1 MSFSTLLVAN
11 RGEIA
16 VRVLRTAHA
25 MGYATVAVYSEA
37 DADAPHVALA
47 DRAVCIGPAPVGQSY
62 LNVDAIL
69 DAAARTGADAIHPGY
84 GFLSENAGFARAC
97 EEAGLT
103 FVGPPADAIT
113 LMGDKV
119 TAKRRM
125 IEADV
130 PTAPSFLGDDASVDT
145 LVAEAKTLGLP
156 LLVKATAGGGGRG
169 MRKVTDASQLTEAI
183 ASAQSEAANAFGN
196 PQVFLERLITGAR
209 HVEVQ
214 VFADTHG
221 NVVHLGER
229 ECSAQRRHQ
238 KVVEEAPSPV
248 VDAALRT
255 KMGEAAVAAARA
267 IGYVGAGTVEFLL
280 DDDGQFYFLE
290 MNTRLQVE
298 HPVTECVTGLD
309 LVAWQLDVAAGKPL
323 PISQDALHMQGHA
336 IEVRLYAEDPYAG
349 FLPQTGSIVRFDP
362 PPGIRVDSGIRSG
375 GEVSAFYD
383 PMLAKLIAH
392 GADRAEALR
401 KLRRA
406 LRNTVFLGPTT
417 NLEFLQALL
426 DDPDMVGGTIKTDT
440 LDARFGDAPQRPSVP
455 TLAWAVAATV
465 LARAHGLDPAFGDG
479 QAWRSSDALLTPITL
494 RCRDDQRDIAVVL
507 DGRERATVSFGETS
521 VQLQVLRDDEGRLRL
536 VHEGIASVAAYA
548 IRDRRVWVSLEGRT
562 HAFEEPDLRAE
573 AAEASDGTVRSPLSG
588 TVVSVLV
595 EEGATVEKGQ
605 LLITVEAMKMEHR
618 IEAPTAGVAR
628 DVSAAAGEQVAG
640 DQVLLRIED
649 PETNDETS
657 EA

>member
-1 MSFSTLLVAN
+1 MSFSTLMVAN

-16 VRVLRTAHA
+16 VRVFRTAQA
-25 MGYATVAVYSEA
+25 LGYRTVAVFSEA
-37 DADAPHVALA
+37 DADAPHVAMA
-47 DRAVCIGPAPVGQSY
+47 DQAVCIGPAPVGQSY
-62 LNVDAIL
+62 LNVDALL
-69 DAAARTGADAIHPGY
+69 DAAKRTGADAIHPGY
-84 GFLSENAGFARAC
+84 GFLSENADFARRVA
-97 EEAGLT
+97 EAGIT
-103 FVGPPADAIT
+103 FVGPPREAIA

-130 PTAPSFLGDDASVDT
+130 PTAPSFLGEDASVET
-145 LVAEAKTLGLP
+145 LVAEAQTLGLP
-156 LLVKATAGGGGRG
+156 LLVKASAGGGGRG
-169 MRKVTDASQLTEAI
+169 MRKVTEAGQLKEAI
-183 ASAQSEAANAFGN
+183 ASAQSEAASAFGN

-248 VDAALRT
+248 VDPGLRT

-280 DDDGQFYFLE
+280 DDEGNFYFLE

-298 HPVTECVTGLD
+298 HPVTECVTGHD

-323 PISQDALHMQGHA
+323 PISQDALRLEGHA

-349 FLPQTGSIVRFDP
+349 FLPQTGRIERFEP
-362 PPGIRVDSGIRSG
+362 STTVRVDAGIRSG

-392 GADRAEALR
+392 GRDRDEALR
-401 KLRRA
+401 KLRRG
-406 LRNTVFLGPTT
+406 LSETVFLGPVT
-417 NLEFLQALL
+417 NLPFLRALL
-426 DDPDMVGGTIKTDT
+426 DDPQMVAGTIKTDT
-440 LDARFGDAPQRPSVP
+440 LDARFVEPPPRPETP
-455 TLAWAVAATV
+455 DLAWALAGLVR
-465 LARAHGLDPAFGDG
+465 ARAHRHHPGVADG
-479 QAWRSSDALLTPITL
+479 QAWRSSGALTTPLSL
-494 RCRDDQRDIAVVL
+494 RIGEEQRDLELTFDTRDA
-507 DGRERATVSFGETS
+507 ATVRWGDTGLE
-521 VQLQVLRDDEGRLRL
+521 LRVVADAEGWLRFECDG
-536 VHEGIASVAAYA
+536 VRRSAAYA
-548 IRDRRVWVSLEGRT
+548 VRDDRVWVSLEG
-562 HAFEEPDLRAE
+562 HAHGFEEPDPRAE
-573 AAEASDGTVRSPLSG
+573 AADASDGTVRSPLQG
-588 TVVSVLV
+588 TVVGVLV

-605 LLITVEAMKMEHR
+605 LLVTIEAMKMEHR
-618 IEAPTAGVAR
+618 IEAPCAGVAR
-628 DVSAAAGEQVAG
+628 EVSAKPGEQVAG

-649 PETNDETS
+649 TKES

>member
-1 MSFSTLLVAN
+1 MSISTVMVAN

-25 MGYATVAVYSEA
+25 LGYRTVAVYSEA
-37 DADAPHVALA
+37 DADAPHVGMA
-47 DRAVCIGPAPVGQSY
+47 DQAVCIGPAPVGESY
-62 LNVDAIL
+62 LDVDALL
-69 DAAARTGADAIHPGY
+69 DAAKRTGADAIHPGY
-84 GFLSENAGFARAC
+84 GFLSENADFAKRCA
-97 EEAGLT
+97 EAGLT
-103 FVGPPADAIT
+103 FVGPPPEAIA

-130 PTAPSFLGDDASVDT
+130 PTAPSYLGENATVDT
-145 LVAEAKTLGLP
+145 LVAEADKLGLP
-156 LLVKATAGGGGRG
+156 LLVKASAGGGGRG
-169 MRKVTDASQLTEAI
+169 MRKVTDASALAEAI
-183 ASAQSEAANAFGN
+183 ASAQSEAASAFGN

-248 VDAALRT
+248 VDDALRT
-255 KMGEAAVAAARA
+255 KMGEAAVAAAKA

-280 DDDGQFYFLE
+280 DDAGDFYFLE

-298 HPVTECVTGLD
+298 HPVTECVTGHD

-323 PISQDALHMQGHA
+323 PMAQDELRMEGHA

-349 FLPQTGSIVRFDP
+349 FLPQTGAIERFEP
-362 PPGIRVDSGIRSG
+362 APGIRVDSGIRSG

-383 PMLAKLIAH
+383 PMLAKLIAY
-392 GADRAEALR
+392 GRDRDEAIR
-401 KLRRA
+401 KLRRGLA
-406 LRNTVFLGPTT
+406 ETVFLGPVT
-417 NLEFLQALL
+417 NLTFLQALL
-426 DDPDMVGGTIKTDT
+426 DDPDMVAGRIKTDT
-440 LDARFGDAPQRPSVP
+440 LDARFAEPPPRPAVAPE
-455 TLAWAVAATV
+455 AWALGGVI

-479 QAWRSSDALLTPITL
+479 QAWRSSGVLNTPVTL
-494 RCRDDQRDIAVVL
+494 RDGDD
-507 DGRERATVSFGETS
+507 ERALEVTLSG
-521 VQLQVLRDDEGRLRL
+521 RDE
-536 VHEGIASVAAYA
+536 ASVSMGEETATLRILADRDGWIRFEVDGVQRSAAYA
-548 IRDRRVWVSLEGRT
+548 VRGRQVWVSLDG
-562 HAFEEPDLRAE
+562 HAARFEEPDPRAE
-573 AAEASDGTVRSPLSG
+573 ASETSDGTLRSPLSG

-595 EEGATVEKGQ
+595 EDGATVEKGQ
-605 LLITVEAMKMEHR
+605 LLVTVEAMKMEHR
-618 IEAPTAGVAR
+618 IEAPTAGVVR
-628 DVSAAAGEQVAG
+628 DVSAKAGAQVAG
-640 DQVLLRIED
+640 DEILLRVVE
-649 PETNDETS
+649 PETES